1 MNDWEQHKLVCKPFA
16 KSTSPGPNHRRALF
30 FSPDK
35 TRASFVWLEYG
46 TDGTPF
52 NVSSCFANIPKKDI
66 KTIAFHNR
74 FLPYWIQLSYDSNLD
89 ASRAMGNNPLMQH
102 AFRGPVVAIAY
113 DPEGGLSQPA
123 LDVDTATL
131 APVRD
136 YAKLRVEYG
145 GPIFVEQPQER
156 YTEEEWTS
164 IVSSAPSG
172 QVLIAT

>member
-1 MNDWEQHKLVCKPFA
+1 MNDWEQHKLVSKPFT
-16 KSTSPGPNHRRALF
+16 KSTSPGPDYRRALF
-30 FSPDK
+30 LSPDK
-35 TRASFVWLEYG
+35 TRAHFVWLKYG
-46 TDGTPF
+46 TDGAPINIT
-52 NVSSCFANIPKKDI
+52 SCFANRQKKDLR
-66 KTIAFHNR
+66 TIAFHNR
-74 FLPYWIQLSYDSNLD
+74 FLPYWIQLSYDSNPE
-89 ASRAMGNNPLMQH
+89 ANRALSSNLLVQH

-136 YAKLRVEYG
+136 YAKLRAEYE

-164 IVSSAPSG
+164 IVNSALSG
-172 QVLIAT
+172 QV